1 MTMAEIERFVSD
13 LKFREPLRNRAFQ
26 TAPPRTT
33 TKRGKC
39 METLPQRAA
48 AFAAAEGFHFSVN
61 EARAYLKA
69 KAAAQGE
76 RVTYR
81 HIDSLPADVFF
92 PFAFFREI
100 YLVQA
105 CINKPSAAAPARA
118 RRSYPFKRRNS

>member
-48 AFAAAEGFHFSVN
+48 AFAAAEGFHF
-61 EARAYLKA
+61 
-69 KAAAQGE
+69 